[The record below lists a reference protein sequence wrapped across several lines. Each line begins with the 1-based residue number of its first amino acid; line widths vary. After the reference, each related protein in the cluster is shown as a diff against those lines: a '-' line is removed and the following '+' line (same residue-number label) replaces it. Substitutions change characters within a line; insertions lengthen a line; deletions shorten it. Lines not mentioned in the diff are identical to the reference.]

1 MIILINGSIN
11 SGKSTAASL
20 LQRKTP
26 NTAVVEIDSLRKFID
41 WMPLEQ
47 SIPINLKNAA
57 SIINNFHSEGL
68 SVIATYPLSEE
79 NYQFLTKHLD
89 VDQSQLFAI
98 TLAPKLDHILKN
110 RGTRHLSDW
119 ERKRIKYHYKIGIH
133 KPDFGHIIDNSNQT
147 PAETVDKILQIIDC
161 KQDVN

>member
-68 SVIATYPLSEE
+68 IVISTYPLSE
-79 NYQFLTKHLD
+79 
-89 VDQSQLFAI
+89 
-98 TLAPKLDHILKN
+98 
-110 RGTRHLSDW
+110 
-119 ERKRIKYHYKIGIH
+119 
-133 KPDFGHIIDNSNQT
+133 
-147 PAETVDKILQIIDC
+147 
-161 KQDVN
+161 